1 MDKDFEK
8 YKDDH
13 KNMMDEFYKSL
24 DGFGSPSDD
33 SFFKDLMGDSDL
45 SAFGGLQQTPQ
56 DVDVSD
62 LERKIAEAEKLA
74 AEAEEAPAF
83 EAPAPEPPAKSPF
96 VPAPATAAAP
106 KAQEPAAFAAA
117 PQAAPSSFGT
127 APAAL
132 VTTAASSA
140 PAAAEP
146 EPSLPKWL
154 PRDNWTPTMA
164 PFVIRQDLRAY
175 RFTLSTIAFMYG
187 ALDRSLGEPSE
198 DQKLNS
204 VKLLINIILPQDAP
218 PVIQKAVEATIDEVF
233 RSAIE
238 DHERNRNKFVQNEK
252 SRQALFDHLY
262 RMDVIT
268 YRVDECIISY
278 AFAEILED
286 GSYGYMKFFNING
299 RNGSRLR
306 LSDVIMDLEGLSFRI
321 GEYLDYLPDNIL
333 SAVREEIMA
342 NTLDFSICSNGIL
355 IDGILIP
362 VVKNSDIF
370 NVDYFNSMKSGE
382 KAMNIIM
389 SDKDGH
395 ICWDFDCDGVL
406 DDVDLRPVYT
416 GPGAATISA
425 VEVIRNGV
433 VTTFSGKDDPL
444 INECVFARDEAP
456 MSKVI
461 IAESGSYLQVKA
473 AAKDG
478 DGYVVLVFRLDP
490 DGAKLTDAKK
500 VPDILQE
507 AGNVLVV
514 RDYTDLLGGLAL
526 RRFYQFGNGGK
537 YESLSEVTSVMEGP
551 FQAKIPF
558 RARKLMYDRKTR
570 GALET
575 IPSGTK
581 FFIEKYNES
590 EQEFVFVAFGEL
602 SQERRNIV
610 VKADQFVDPH
620 AMIAGLGRP
629 VVY

>member
-83 EAPAPEPPAKSPF
+83 EAPVPEPAAKSPF
-96 VPAPATAAAP
+96 VPSPATAAAP
-106 KAQEPAAFAAA
+106 AA
-117 PQAAPSSFGT
+117 P
-127 APAAL
+127 
-132 VTTAASSA
+132 VTTVASSA
-140 PAAAEP
+140 PAAPAP

-175 RFTLSTIAFMYG
+175 LFTLSTIAFMYG

-268 YRVDECIISY
+268 YRIDECIISY

-286 GSYGYMKFFNING
+286 GSYGNMKFFNING

-333 SAVREEIMA
+333 AAVREEIMA

-382 KAMNIIM
+382 TAMNIIM

-444 INECVFARDEAP
+444 ISECVFARDEAP

-461 IAESGSYLQVKA
+461 IAENGSYLQVKA
-473 AAKDG
+473 AAKAG

-507 AGNVLVV
+507 VGNVLVV
-514 RDYTDLLGGLAL
+514 RDHTDLLGGLAL
-526 RRFYQFGNGGK
+526 RRIYQFGNGGK
-537 YESLSEVTSVMEGP
+537 YESLSEVTPVMEGP

-581 FFIEKYNES
+581 FFIETYNES

>member
-13 KNMMDEFYKSL
+13 KNIMDEFYKSL

-45 SAFGGLQQTPQ
+45 SAFGGLQQAQ
-56 DVDVSD
+56 EDVDVSD

-83 EAPAPEPPAKSPF
+83 EAPAPEPPPKSPF

-106 KAQEPAAFAAA
+106 DA
-117 PQAAPSSFGT
+117 P
-127 APAAL
+127 

-140 PAAAEP
+140 QAAPEP

-204 VKLLINIILPQDAP
+204 VKLLIDIILPQDAP

-406 DDVDLRPVYT
+406 DDVDLRPVFT

-433 VTTFSGKDDPL
+433 ITTFSGKDDPL
-444 INECVFARDEAP
+444 ISECVFARDEAP

-461 IAESGSYLQVKA
+461 IAENGSYLQVKA

-514 RDYTDLLGGLAL
+514 RDHTDLLGGLAL

-537 YESLSEVTSVMEGP
+537 YESLTEVTSVMEGP

-558 RARKLMYDRKTR
+558 RARKLMYDRKTQ

-602 SQERRNIV
+602 SQERRSIV

>member
-83 EAPAPEPPAKSPF
+83 EAPVPEPAAKSPF
-96 VPAPATAAAP
+96 VPSPATAAAP
-106 KAQEPAAFAAA
+106 AA
-117 PQAAPSSFGT
+117 P
-127 APAAL
+127 
-132 VTTAASSA
+132 VTTVASSA
-140 PAAAEP
+140 PAAPAP

-175 RFTLSTIAFMYG
+175 LFTLSTIAFMYG

-268 YRVDECIISY
+268 YRIDECIISY

-286 GSYGYMKFFNING
+286 GSYGNMKFFNING

-333 SAVREEIMA
+333 AAVREEIMA

-382 KAMNIIM
+382 TAMNIIM

-444 INECVFARDEAP
+444 ISECVFARDEAP

-461 IAESGSYLQVKA
+461 IAENGSYLQVKA
-473 AAKDG
+473 AAKAG

-514 RDYTDLLGGLAL
+514 RDHTDLLGGLAL

-537 YESLSEVTSVMEGP
+537 YESLSEVTPVMEGP

-581 FFIEKYNES
+581 FFIETYNES